1 MIIPLPNR
9 KILDPIIR
17 AARSGEREILI
28 KPFATHVEIIAIAK
42 NYAVRRT
49 ISIGA
54 ETGAPVALPVE
65 AIERLLKA
73 APAKELLEI
82 EIEYPVRDAVRVRA
96 RAGKATYDL
105 TAELRRSTYLD
116 PRLDGDLEHS
126 IIHDAEALR
135 EKLDIVY
142 PAMSSD
148 VARPHL
154 HGVQLEEYDAWGVR
168 AIATNGHWLCVSGRG
183 FHDPS
188 DIDDVRA
195 EIFLP
200 GELVKHARS
209 ALKGALSASVESGR
223 GMTRVSIR
231 DDAGWITY
239 ATPSLD
245 PKLGPFPPYRKVIPA
260 PESYSRIA
268 TFAGAPELIDAVKQ
282 VEPFGAD
289 LATGQAV
296 QIAIGAPDSSGV
308 TVRAESEYGRSE
320 VHIEADKI
328 VAGQAYD
335 EGAVEP
341 FGISSRYLR
350 DALASVASFG
360 GRINIAL
367 GVSPIDPVTI
377 ISECGEN
384 LAVVMPVRI

>member
-54 ETGAPVALPVE
+54 VTGAPVALPVE

-82 EIEYPVRDAVRVRA
+82 EIEYTDRDALQVRA

-105 TAELRRSTYLD
+105 TADLRRYIDLD

-126 IIHDAEALR
+126 IILDAESLR
-135 EKLDIVY
+135 EKLGIVY
-142 PAMSSD
+142 PAMSND
-148 VARPHL
+148 AVRPHL
-154 HGVQLEEYDAWGVR
+154 HGIQLEEYDAWGVR
-168 AIATNGHWLCVSGRG
+168 AIATDGHWLCVSGRG

-188 DIDDVRA
+188 DIDDVRT

-200 GELVKHARS
+200 GELVKHTRQ
-209 ALKGALSASVESGR
+209 ALKGAFSASVESGR

-239 ATPSLD
+239 AAPPLD
-245 PKLGPFPPYRKVIPA
+245 PKLGPFPSYRKVIPA
-260 PESYSRIA
+260 PESYSRTA

-289 LATGQAV
+289 LATGQIV

-320 VHIEADKI
+320 VHITADKI
-328 VAGQAYD
+328 EAGQAYD

-341 FGISSRYLR
+341 FGISGKYLR
-350 DALASVASFG
+350 EALASVASFG

-367 GVSPIDPVTI
+367 GASPLDPVTI

>member
-1 MIIPLPNR
+1 MIIPIPNR

-17 AARSGEREILI
+17 AARSGESEILI

-49 ISIGA
+49 TAIGA
-54 ETGAPVALPVE
+54 EPGAPVSLPVE

-73 APAKELLEI
+73 APKKELLEI
-82 EIEYPVRDAVRVRA
+82 EIEYTDRDALRVRA

-105 TAELRRSTYLD
+105 TADLRRFTDLD
-116 PRLDGDLEHS
+116 PRLDGDLERS
-126 IIHDAEALR
+126 IILDAEALR

-142 PAMSSD
+142 PAMSND
-148 VARPHL
+148 AVRPHL
-154 HGVQLEEYDAWGVR
+154 HGIQLEEYDAWGVR
-168 AIATNGHWLCVSGRG
+168 AIATDGHWLCVSGRG
-183 FHDPS
+183 FHAPS
-188 DIDDVRA
+188 DIDDVRT

-200 GELVKHARS
+200 GELVKHTRQ
-209 ALKGALSASVESGR
+209 ALKGAFSASVESGS

-245 PKLGPFPPYRKVIPA
+245 PKFGPFPPYRKVIPA

-268 TFAGAPELIDAVKQ
+268 TFSDASELIDAVKQ

-289 LATGQAV
+289 LAAGQAIQV
-296 QIAIGAPDSSGV
+296 DIGAPNSSGV

-320 VHIEADKI
+320 VHITAIKI
-328 VAGQAYD
+328 EAGQSYD
-335 EGAVEP
+335 EGAIEP
-341 FGISSRYLR
+341 FGISSQYLR
-350 DALASVASFG
+350 EALASAASFG
-360 GRINIAL
+360 GRINIAIGKSAL
-367 GVSPIDPVTI
+367 YPVTI
-377 ISECGEN
+377 ISECREN

>member
-1 MIIPLPNR
+1 MIIPIPNR

-28 KPFATHVEIIAIAK
+28 KPFAAHVEIIAIAK

-54 ETGAPVALPVE
+54 ESGAPVSLPVE

-73 APAKELLEI
+73 APAKELI
-82 EIEYPVRDAVRVRA
+82 EIEYTDRDAVRVRA

-105 TAELRRSTYLD
+105 AAELRRFTDLD

-126 IIHDAEALR
+126 IILDAEALR
-135 EKLDIVY
+135 AKLDIVY

-148 VARPHL
+148 VARPHF
-154 HGVQLEEYDAWGVR
+154 HGIQLEEYAWGVR
-168 AIATNGHWLCVSGRG
+168 AIAANSYWLCVSGRG

-188 DIDDVRA
+188 DIDDVRT

-200 GELVKHARS
+200 GELVKHIRQ
-209 ALKGALSASVESGR
+209 ALKGAFSASVESGR

-239 ATPSLD
+239 AAPALD
-245 PKLGPFPPYRKVIPA
+245 PKHGPFPPYRKVIPA
-260 PESYSRIA
+260 PKTYSRVA
-268 TFAGAPELIDAVKQ
+268 TFSDAAELIDAVKQ

-289 LATGQAV
+289 LSTGPAV
-296 QIAIGAPDSSGV
+296 LVDIGAPDSSGV

-320 VHIEADKI
+320 VHIPTNKI
-328 VAGQAYD
+328 EAGQAYD

-341 FGISSRYLR
+341 FGISSQHLR
-350 DALASVASFG
+350 EALASVASYEDG
-360 GRINIAL
+360 VGIAIGKSAL
-367 GVSPIDPVTI
+367 DPVTI
-377 ISECGEN
+377 ISECREN

>member
-28 KPFATHVEIIAIAK
+28 KPFATHIEIIAISK

-54 ETGAPVALPVE
+54 ESGAPVSLPVE

-73 APAKELLEI
+73 APKKELLEI
-82 EIEYPVRDAVRVRA
+82 EIEYTELDAVRVRA
-96 RAGKATYDL
+96 RTGKATYDL
-105 TAELRRSTYLD
+105 TAELRRSADLD

-142 PAMSSD
+142 PAMSND
-148 VARPHL
+148 AVRPHL
-154 HGVQLEEYDAWGVR
+154 HGIQLEESDAWGVR
-168 AIATNGHWLCVSGRG
+168 AIATDGHWLCVSGRG
-183 FHDPS
+183 SRDTS
-188 DIDDVRA
+188 DIDGVRT

-209 ALKGALSASVESGR
+209 ALKGALSASVESGT
-223 GMTRVSIR
+223 GMTRVTIR

-239 ATPSLD
+239 AAPALD

-268 TFAGAPELIDAVKQ
+268 TFASAPELIDAVKQ

-296 QIAIGAPDSSGV
+296 QVAIGAPDSSGV
-308 TVRAESEYGRSE
+308 MVRAESEYGRSE
-320 VHIEADKI
+320 VLITADKI
-328 VAGQAYD
+328 EAGQAYD

-341 FGISSRYLR
+341 FGISGKYLR
-350 DALASVASFG
+350 EALSSVASFG

-367 GVSPIDPVTI
+367 GASPTYPVTI

>member
-1 MIIPLPNR
+1 MIIPIPNR

-54 ETGAPVALPVE
+54 ETGAPVSLPVE

-82 EIEYPVRDAVRVRA
+82 EIEYTDRDALRVRA

-105 TAELRRSTYLD
+105 TADLRRFTDLD
-116 PRLDGDLEHS
+116 PRLDGDLERS
-126 IIHDAEALR
+126 IILDAECLR
-135 EKLDIVY
+135 EKLNIVY
-142 PAMSSD
+142 PAMSND
-148 VARPHL
+148 AVRPHL
-154 HGVQLEEYDAWGVR
+154 HGIQLEEYAWGVR
-168 AIATNGHWLCVSGRG
+168 AIATDGHWLCVSGRG

-188 DIDDVRA
+188 DIDDVRTA
-195 EIFLP
+195 IFLP
-200 GELVKHARS
+200 GELAKHTRS
-209 ALKGALSASVESGR
+209 ALKGAFSASVESGR

-239 ATPSLD
+239 AAPGLD
-245 PKLGPFPPYRKVIPA
+245 PKHGPYPPYRKVIPA
-260 PESYSRIA
+260 PKTYSRVA
-268 TFAGAPELIDAVKQ
+268 TFSDAAELIDAVKQ

-308 TVRAESEYGRSE
+308 TVRAESDYGRSE
-320 VHIEADKI
+320 VHITVVEIA
-328 VAGQAYD
+328 AGQAYD
-335 EGAVEP
+335 EGTIEP
-341 FGISSRYLR
+341 FGISSQYLR
-350 DALASVASFG
+350 EALASVASYEDG
-360 GRINIAL
+360 VGIAIGKSAL
-367 GVSPIDPVTI
+367 DPVTI
-377 ISECGEN
+377 ISECREN
-384 LAVVMPVRI
+384 LAVVMPVRIY